1 MVLFFT
7 DSLSKCVFSKPFV
20 LKEDVLQVLRIR
32 SEEAGDVIILPED
45 HHLTFFNGP
54 FMETINDM
62 SSEDLSLFVEF
73 CTGYNYLP
81 HDEKFINQPDV
92 FLKLVKN
99 RQDGTEL
106 DFGLYFH
113 KDSMQFTSRE
123 GRAMPLEGTVDD
135 Y

>member
-1 MVLFFT
+1 MRKGSDENEQVGKFSIRGAGEIADLA
-7 DSLSKCVFSKPFV
+7 DKVFVVFRNKQREKALALRA
-20 LKEDVLQVLRIR
+20 LKK
-32 SEEAGDVIILPED
+32 
-45 HHLTFFNGP
+45 
-54 FMETINDM
+54 
-62 SSEDLSLFVEF
+62 
-73 CTGYNYLP
+73 P
-81 HDEKFINQPDV
+81 HDEKFIDQPDV

>member
-1 MVLFFT
+1 MST
-7 DSLSKCVFSKPFV
+7 T
-20 LKEDVLQVLRIR
+20 
-32 SEEAGDVIILPED
+32 II
-45 HHLTFFNGP
+45 TTVNK
-54 FMETINDM
+54 INATKK
-62 SSEDLSLFVEF
+62 L
-73 CTGYNYLP
+73 
-81 HDEKFINQPDV
+81 
-92 FLKLVKN
+92 LKLVKN